1 MNVFFYRIRHG
12 SNEGEMR
19 VNGIVPITMKRIS
32 ADVQRGDIFV

>member
-1 MNVFFYRIRHG
+1 
-12 SNEGEMR
+12 MR